1 MLAQPGLLRKKIN
14 PRSISILV
22 AGVYSSRILPWPRDR
37 QNRREIRVRRKKRF
51 AAERARKKDGMVGLV
66 RCVPCAQT
74 SQSRAGRSAAEFVLR
89 RDSVS
94 ALVCPLVVSISPV
107 FGFGWRVSFRRN
119 QLLASSARCTR
130 RAARCYYYCCGVGM
144 SIVTILLGCQI
155 MGGDRKVVALE
166 RQSCS

>member
-37 QNRREIRVRRKKRF
+37 QNRREIRVIRRKKRF
-51 AAERARKKDGMVGLV
+51 AAERARRKDGMVGALRSMCSDLAV
-66 RCVPCAQT
+66 
-74 SQSRAGRSAAEFVLR
+74 AGRSAAEFVLR

-94 ALVCPLVVSISPV
+94 ALVSCPLVVSISPV
-107 FGFGWRVSFRRN
+107 SAFGWRVSFRRN

-130 RAARCYYYCCGVGM
+130 RAARCYYYCCGIGM

-155 MGGDRKVVALE
+155 IGRRQKGGRF
-166 RQSCS
+166 